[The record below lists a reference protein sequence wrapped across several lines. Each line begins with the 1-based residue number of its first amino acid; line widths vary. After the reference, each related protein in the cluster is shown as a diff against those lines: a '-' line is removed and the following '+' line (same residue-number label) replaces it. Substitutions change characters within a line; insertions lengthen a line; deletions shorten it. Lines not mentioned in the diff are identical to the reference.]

1 MAFQLTERAR
11 LLAAPRIGPAVVQR
25 LEQVGLDS
33 FAKLRQVGVE
43 EAIRIVCA
51 HVGHSA
57 WGNRRRALQS
67 ALQDDPALEP
77 H

>member
-1 MAFQLTERAR
+1 MAFLVSERTK
-11 LLAAPRIGPAVVQR
+11 LLRAPRIGPAVVER

-33 FAKLRQVGVE
+33 FAKLRLLGVE
-43 EAIRIVCA
+43 KAIRIVCE

-57 WGNRRRALQS
+57 WANRRTALMRV
-67 ALQDDPALEP
+67 LQEDLTARP